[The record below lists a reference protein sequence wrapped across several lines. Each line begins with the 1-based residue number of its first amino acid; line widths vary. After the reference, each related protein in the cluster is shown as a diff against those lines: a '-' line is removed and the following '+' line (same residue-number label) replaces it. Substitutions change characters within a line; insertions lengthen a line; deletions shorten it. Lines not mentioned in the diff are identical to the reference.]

1 MYYQHGRTPP
11 HHGQMRVKK
20 VQELYS
26 KYSKLYS
33 KLYSKTH
40 AAMHSQR
47 PLAIPTTPLL
57 SDAELRARRAR
68 LARAREKLPHI
79 PLQAVAMEDVFVMVS
94 LSKYDLYSMARGPY
108 AGCKVAAV
116 QTNDDAKEEETQTN
130 EPAQRAYAAQVPD
143 DRNKMSEAEVFAFSM
158 EVGASGGAEA
168 RSRVQASSTMGA
180 ATSRVMNMSP
190 GMELK
195 LAQFIRWAGPLMLAC
210 LGMAPSGKEVTFRPP
225 AAGSQGLSGG
235 LLHLNWPELLDQ
247 RPVTALAACP
257 NPLEPLLLV
266 AYGPDHS
273 LGSRG
278 CLCVWDLSAPERPRH
293 VLISEG
299 APTCCAFGPPPASH
313 LVFAGMEEGGV
324 CAWDLDEPSS
334 RHPSE
339 LLGGKPTPA
348 RRPSFSTEGAPIID
362 TGLSPCLGPITGV
375 ATVSKEGGSR
385 TTPCNVLA
393 VTAWGE
399 VHVYTASLV
408 SGADGGAA
416 DMDTGMRIGS
426 RLRLLRNAGVVRL
439 GLAALQSVDTLM
451 TPVPAFCLMPLSGPK
466 YSGQVIVGS
475 DAGRC
480 LRGSWVGTAPAPK
493 VFLAADQTSPAA
505 VSSAAARVLAS
516 TTRCLAASPFLPQD
530 ASRPVLQEAFMV
542 QGNDPTLAALPTQLV
557 AAGLQ
562 PGGKSTA
569 AVPMFALGYD
579 DGSVRAHALAPAHQA
594 GPGVEVEVRVMQQL
608 LNLPQQTLVANGHGG
623 AGK

>member
-1 MYYQHGRTPP
+1 
-11 HHGQMRVKK
+11 
-20 VQELYS
+20 
-26 KYSKLYS
+26 
-33 KLYSKTH
+33 
-40 AAMHSQR
+40 
-47 PLAIPTTPLL
+47 
-57 SDAELRARRAR
+57 
-68 LARAREKLPHI
+68 
-79 PLQAVAMEDVFVMVS
+79 MEDVFVMVS

-180 ATSRVMNMSP
+180 ATSRVMN
-190 GMELK
+190 
-195 LAQFIRWAGPLMLAC
+195 IC
-210 LGMAPSGKEVTFRPP
+210 LPRPHCSTAHCGGKEVTFRPP

-247 RPVTALAACP
+247 RP
-257 NPLEPLLLV
+257 
-266 AYGPDHS
+266 
-273 LGSRG
+273 
-278 CLCVWDLSAPERPRH
+278 
-293 VLISEG
+293 
-299 APTCCAFGPPPASH
+299 
-313 LVFAGMEEGGV
+313 
-324 CAWDLDEPSS
+324 
-334 RHPSE
+334 
-339 LLGGKPTPA
+339 
-348 RRPSFSTEGAPIID
+348 
-362 TGLSPCLGPITGV
+362 
-375 ATVSKEGGSR
+375 
-385 TTPCNVLA
+385 
-393 VTAWGE
+393 
-399 VHVYTASLV
+399 
-408 SGADGGAA
+408 
-416 DMDTGMRIGS
+416 
-426 RLRLLRNAGVVRL
+426 
-439 GLAALQSVDTLM
+439 
-451 TPVPAFCLMPLSGPK
+451 
-466 YSGQVIVGS
+466 
-475 DAGRC
+475 
-480 LRGSWVGTAPAPK
+480 
-493 VFLAADQTSPAA
+493 
-505 VSSAAARVLAS
+505 
-516 TTRCLAASPFLPQD
+516 D